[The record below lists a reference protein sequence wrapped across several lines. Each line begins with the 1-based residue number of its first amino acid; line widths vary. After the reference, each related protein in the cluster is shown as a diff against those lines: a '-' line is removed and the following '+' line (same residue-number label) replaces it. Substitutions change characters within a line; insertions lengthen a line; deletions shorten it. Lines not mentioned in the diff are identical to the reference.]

1 MRRLLWA
8 GVVLLTFPAVAEA
21 NVAVVYRP
29 DHPGY
34 SRAKLA
40 TQVVHVAALCA
51 VVTGVA
57 WAANSHGRNRAAA
70 VGVLGT
76 FCLVMLFF
84 WNNSHTEIAK
94 PDDPPDETEVH
105 PGPDAVSGEE
115 VTLFA
120 AILSIALAGYGV
132 NLAKR
137 DAAAREREFR
147 QRVAAH
153 KPDPPAPPN
162 GPPGPTPAPPR

>member
-8 GVVLLTFPAVAEA
+8 VVVVLAFPAVVDA
-21 NVAVVYRP
+21 NVPVVYRP

-40 TQVVHVAALCA
+40 TQVVHIAALGA

-84 WNNSHTEIAK
+84 WNGSHTVIAT
-94 PDDPPDETEVH
+94 PDSPPDETEVH
-105 PGPDAVSGEE
+105 PSPRATSGEE
-115 VTLFA
+115 VTLVAAVFA
-120 AILSIALAGYGV
+120 IALAGYGV
-132 NLAKR
+132 KVAKR
-137 DAAAREREFR
+137 DEAARAREFR

-153 KPDPPAPPN
+153 LPDPPAPPPN
-162 GPPGPTPAPPR
+162 GTP